1 MSRFLFQLYLAH
13 LYILPC
19 GEFAIPGLQA
29 SVRVWYHHVSVDFKQ
44 SEFPLCKEE
53 QLALT
58 ADGGGWELPPLSV
71 VEEHP
76 PPPPPLCP

>member
-19 GEFAIPGLQA
+19 GEFAIPSLQA
-29 SVRVWYHHVSVDFKQ
+29 SVQVWYHHVSVDFKQ
-44 SEFPLCKEE
+44 SEFPLCKE

-76 PPPPPLCP
+76 PPPPLCP